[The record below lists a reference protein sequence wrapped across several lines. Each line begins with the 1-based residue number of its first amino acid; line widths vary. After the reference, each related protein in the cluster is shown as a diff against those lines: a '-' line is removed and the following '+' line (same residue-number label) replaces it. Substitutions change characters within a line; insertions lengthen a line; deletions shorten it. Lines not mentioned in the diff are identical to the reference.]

1 MSKRIAVLFIVAVA
15 LSVAVAGIP
24 RTGNAQAPRLSLI
37 RDAEIEETIRAYST
51 PLFQAAGL
59 EPSAIKVLLVN
70 DNSLNA
76 FVAGGQNLF
85 INTGLLMRTE
95 NAGQVIGVIAHET
108 GHIAGGHITRLSD
121 AASDA
126 SMKSI
131 VAMLLGAAAGIASG
145 RGDVGQAI
153 ALGGLQVGQRDLLSF
168 TRTQEGEA
176 DQAGLKFLSA
186 TQQSARGLLEFFN
199 ILGDQELVG
208 ARYQDPYTRTHP
220 LTRDRINDVGHFVE
234 RSPYSNNPISPEFSE
249 MHRRMRAKLVGFLE
263 PFQTTLRRYPES
275 DTRADARYARAVAYY
290 RKADL
295 TTALPLIDRLI
306 AEAPGDPYY
315 LELKGQ
321 MLFENGRVAESVA
334 PYEGSV
340 RQSPA
345 SGLLRLGLA
354 RAQIES
360 GRTDLLDAAI
370 ENLRAALRSETGSAF
385 IWRQLAVAYG
395 RKGNETEGSIALAE
409 EALLLGKPQ
418 ESLYHAKRVENQVPR
433 GSPSWLQVQDIANA
447 AQQLKERMERERN

>member
-1 MSKRIAVLFIVAVA
+1 MSKRIAVLFVIAAA
-15 LSVAVAGIP
+15 LSAAVVGTP
-24 RTGNAQAPRLSLI
+24 RPGQAQAPKLSLI
-37 RDAEIEETIRAYST
+37 RDAEIEETIRAYGT

-85 INTGLLMRTE
+85 INTGLLIRTE
-95 NAGQVIGVIAHET
+95 SAGQVIGVIAHET
-108 GHIAGGHITRLSD
+108 GHIAGGHISRLYD

-176 DQAGLKFLSA
+176 DQAGLKFLNA
-186 TQQSARGLLEFFN
+186 TQQSARGLLDFFN
-199 ILGDQELVG
+199 ILGDQELVS
-208 ARYQDPYTRTHP
+208 ARFQDPYTRTHP
-220 LTRDRINDVGHFVE
+220 LTRDRIATVEHHVE
-234 RSPYSNNPISPEFSE
+234 RSPYSNNPTSPDLEE
-249 MHRRMRAKLVGFLE
+249 MHKRMRAKLVGFLE
-263 PFQTTLRRYPES
+263 PFPTALRRYPES
-275 DTRADARYARAVAYY
+275 DLRAEARYARAIAYY

-295 TTALPLIDRLI
+295 ATALPLIDQLI
-306 AEAPGDPYY
+306 AELPADPYY

-340 RQSPA
+340 RQSPS

-354 RAQIES
+354 RAQLES
-360 GRTDLLDAAI
+360 GREDLLDAAI
-370 ENLRAALRSETGSAF
+370 ENLRMALRSETSSAF
-385 IWRQLAVAYG
+385 TWRQLAIAYG
-395 RKGNETEGSIALAE
+395 RKGNEVEGSIARAE

-418 ESLYHAKRVENQVPR
+418 EALYHAKRVETQVPR

-447 AQQLKERMERERN
+447 AQQLKERLERDRN